1 MSFCRLQ
8 PTIMIIPLQK
18 QHLLSRLK
26 ESILLNLRSKKLLTV
41 PVLQLPRAPN
51 YAVQR
56 RQRLSGTTTTIRQYG
71 RYHWDMSLSS
81 PLVSDE
87 ATKEESGDSIFDRIF
102 SVGKDAMR
110 TRSVL
115 VIQPTKRRHSKK
127 QKLDENPSYRTVRV
141 TTSSTLPINETRD
154 FPSTEV
160 RFNVKPLIILDLN
173 GILCYRIR
181 RQLKFADH
189 DVNTIYPYRP
199 QLGPDI
205 AQTPIIPRPNVA
217 SFIEYLDQHFCL
229 AIWTSARA
237 KTANALIKILIPE
250 PVRDRLLFVWSQSQC
265 EASLQ
270 DPDSSIPSDVIFR
283 KNLGIVWR
291 KFPLWNT
298 CNTLLIDDS
307 PDKCIYYKENS
318 IHPPSL
324 NGRQVPPNRSFLHPK
339 VQMSDDENVA
349 KQLEFVQKLV
359 QHWNNFSVV
368 QTWDSRNNDFK
379 FQTVDGEQNDIKSF
393 LAQHAMEH
401 MGYHTPT

>member
-1 MSFCRLQ
+1 M
-8 PTIMIIPLQK
+8 
-18 QHLLSRLK
+18 
-26 ESILLNLRSKKLLTV
+26 
-41 PVLQLPRAPN
+41 
-51 YAVQR
+51 
-56 RQRLSGTTTTIRQYG
+56 
-71 RYHWDMSLSS
+71 
-81 PLVSDE
+81 
-87 ATKEESGDSIFDRIF
+87 
-102 SVGKDAMR
+102 
-110 TRSVL
+110 
-115 VIQPTKRRHSKK
+115 
-127 QKLDENPSYRTVRV
+127 
-141 TTSSTLPINETRD
+141 
-154 FPSTEV
+154 
-160 RFNVKPLIILDLN
+160 
-173 GILCYRIR
+173 
-181 RQLKFADH
+181 
-189 DVNTIYPYRP
+189 NTIYPYRP

-359 QHWNNFSVV
+359 QHWNTFSVV